1 MLAITRVVLAVIC
14 IGIFNYA
21 SITGNDNVLSYM
33 LLFPGTLMLVTG
45 AAELKVNRWRS
56 FHLSLLHLYY

>member
-14 IGIFNYA
+14 IGISTYV
-21 SITGNDNVLSYM
+21 SITVNDNVLPYM
-33 LLFPGTLMLVTG
+33 FLFPGSLILVTG

-56 FHLSLLHLYY
+56 FPISLLHLYY